1 MTPSW
6 LLRHPGLPGT
16 ATHWYADRLARH
28 AAEVLVVLLLVY
40 AGLQCPMKQL
50 DLSFNRLGD
59 SGARALANMMTAVP
73 LLALELEG
81 NQVCDSKQ

>member
-1 MTPSW
+1 
-6 LLRHPGLPGT
+6 L
-16 ATHWYADRLARH
+16 
-28 AAEVLVVLLLVY
+28 
-40 AGLQCPMKQL
+40 KQL

-81 NQVCDSKQ
+81 NQVRDIE